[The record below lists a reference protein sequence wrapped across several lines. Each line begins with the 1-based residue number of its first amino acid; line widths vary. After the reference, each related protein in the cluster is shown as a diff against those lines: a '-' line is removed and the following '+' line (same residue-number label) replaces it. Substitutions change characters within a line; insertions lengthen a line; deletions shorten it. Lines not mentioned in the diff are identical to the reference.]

1 MSDGDGF
8 TVDVVIPVYNSPE
21 LTQRCIASVINHL
34 SADIKNLHVQ
44 DDASDF
50 ATRVML
56 DALNYPQLRVHH
68 ASENQGYGKSVN
80 EAVSRCTASLVLV
93 LNSDTEV
100 STNFLPLLCAALVAD
115 PELAVISPVHD
126 HFFRYKPE
134 RYQRFPGGYI
144 ATCRFQGYGFLI
156 RRDLFL
162 SLGGFDSAFGRGYFE
177 DTDLGRRLIVQGWR
191 LGVHPDAYIRHH
203 SGASFGRGKSY
214 RQLTRRNRA
223 LYLSRYPEVQRNVL
237 LISSCLVLED
247 LPVLLMQTIDAVLKQ
262 GGGVHWL
269 TPDNSVQ
276 LSCLQM
282 RNSRL
287 SFKMIV
293 RLLLRGWGR
302 KDKRITAVWVVPD
315 IPKALSGMLYLLAHL
330 RRLEWQV
337 WRPEQKLS

>member
-1 MSDGDGF
+1 MSDGAEI

-34 SADIKNLHVQ
+34 SADIRNLHVQ

-50 ATRVML
+50 ATRTML
-56 DALNYPQLRVHH
+56 DTLNYPQLRVHH

-80 EAVSRCTASLVLV
+80 EAVSRCMASLVLV
-93 LNSDTEV
+93 LNSDTEISV
-100 STNFLPLLCAALVAD
+100 NFLPLLCTALVAD

-162 SLGGFDSAFGRGYFE
+162 SLGGFDSAFGRG
-177 DTDLGRRLIVQGWR
+177 LILQGWR

-203 SGASFGRGKSY
+203 GGASFGRGESY
-214 RQLTRRNRA
+214 RQLTRRNRV

-247 LPVLLMQTIDAVLKQ
+247 LPVSLTQTIDTVLKQ

-293 RLLLRGWGR
+293 RLLLRGWSR
-302 KDKRITAVWVVPD
+302 KDKRITAVWVVPG